1 MFLEIKPNS
10 KKPIYE
16 QLILEIKRGVLNK
29 ELSPGDSLPGVR
41 VLASDLGI
49 NMHTVNKVYKHLEN
63 ENILVKGKGGFIVNP
78 REFAKPESEVE
89 EVLKEKLYE
98 LLLEKELFR
107 VSDEKIA
114 VLLDEVQGLIR
125 QKRGNVQT

>member
-1 MFLEIKPNS
+1 LFLEIKPNH

-16 QLILEIKRGVLNK
+16 QLILEIKRGILNQ
-29 ELSPGDSLPGVR
+29 ELQPGESLPGVR

-78 REFAKPESEVE
+78 KKFSKPKEEVE
-89 EVLKEKLYE
+89 EVMKEKLYE
-98 LLLEKELFR
+98 LVMEKELFQ
-107 VSDEKIA
+107 VTDEKFFR
-114 VLLDEVQGLIR
+114 LLDEM
-125 QKRGNVQT
+125 RGNFSKKMKT